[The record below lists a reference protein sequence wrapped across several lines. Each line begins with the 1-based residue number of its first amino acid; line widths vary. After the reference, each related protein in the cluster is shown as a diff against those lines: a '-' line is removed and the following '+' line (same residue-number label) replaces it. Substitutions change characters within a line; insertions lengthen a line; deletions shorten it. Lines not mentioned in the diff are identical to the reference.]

1 MQGTDLPWHVVQELI
16 NAALSGVGEVDLV
29 AVLGTTLNAAG
40 VDVCTI
46 EIACDAVDPE
56 RADHF
61 IRWHRD
67 GHSTEQTILA
77 GDVFRTMLDRN
88 SEVLRYQDA
97 SEVFA
102 PVMADGATDAV
113 AFVCHLAP
121 AVTLGFFDDV
131 MSAFVTE
138 RSGRFGATDID
149 LLRQVMPAF
158 ALVAQRAPQY
168 RRGAHPSGNLPRQR
182 GRSGD
187 AGRPCRPGGHRQD
200 PGSCDLLRPFG
211 LYVLDER
218 LDPRSLIEHLN
229 MFFETITRP
238 VSRAGG
244 QVAGHVGDAVV
255 MFFPIPDV
263 ASQRDLCATAVRA
276 ALAGLHDLDRLNRSQ
291 FLATPLRARI
301 GIDTG
306 EVVHGNIGSPGRFSF
321 TIIGTPVNRA
331 ARLQALAKDL
341 GATLLMTADLAEA
354 AAVPCRPFGKH
365 TLRGLEQPV
374 EVVGL
379 GIADG
384 PTGFRLQMSGD
395 GDGQWITEFSRPW
408 LSAAILLAR
417 CSGFLGRSRFG
428 FC

>member
-158 ALVAQRAPQY
+158 ALALSARLNA
-168 RRGAHPSGNLPRQR
+168 GAARILLETYLGNEAAAAMLG
-182 GRSGD
+182 GRVGLGD
-187 AGRPCRPGGHRQD
+187 IARIQALVIY
-200 PGSCDLLRPFG
+200 CDLLDFTS
-211 LYVLDER
+211 LTER

-291 FLATPLRARI
+291 LLATPLRARI

-365 TLRGLEQPV
+365 TLRGLERPV

-379 GIADG
+379 DIADG
-384 PTGFRLQMSGD
+384 PTGLQVANVG
-395 GDGQWITEFSRPW
+395 
-408 LSAAILLAR
+408 
-417 CSGFLGRSRFG
+417 
-428 FC
+428 